1 MVAILIGSGLG
12 VLIGHRLPQRTR
24 DTVTDA
30 LGLVTL
36 VIGALSIVALT
47 SEAFADSVG
56 AAAPLLIVL
65 GALVIG
71 GIIGSL
77 LQIELRLE
85 QVGSWLQRKL
95 SRKGE
100 SESADKRGRFV
111 EGFVDASLVFC
122 IGPLAILGALND
134 GLGLGIEQL
143 ALKSTL
149 DGFASLAF
157 AASLGWGV
165 ALSALSVGIVQGAFT
180 ILGALVGS
188 VLSAALIDAIT
199 ATGGVLLLGVGL
211 RLLKIKSVPVG
222 DMLPALIV
230 APLLAAAV
238 ALFMGTSAGAAG
250 GHLAERL
257 CGCLPSRADPVGDR
271 HGQLAGLANRVVWL
285 ASAATSSCRLERAT
299 VGWVE

>member
-1 MVAILIGSGLG
+1 MRGSGTILNMVAILIGSGLG
-12 VLIGHRLPQRTR
+12 VLIGHRFPQRTR

-30 LGLVTL
+30 LGLVTM

-47 SEAFADSVG
+47 NTAFSDSVG
-56 AAAPLLIVL
+56 TAAPLLIVL
-65 GALVIG
+65 GALLIG

-85 QVGSWLQRKL
+85 QVGGWLQRKL
-95 SRKGE
+95 IRK
-100 SESADKRGRFV
+100 SAGDSDDKRKRFV

-199 ATGGVLLLGVGL
+199 ATGGVLLIGVGL
-211 RLLKIKSVPVG
+211 RLLKIKSFPVG

-230 APLLAAAV
+230 APLLAALV
-238 ALFMGTSAGAAG
+238 ALFMG
-250 GHLAERL
+250 
-257 CGCLPSRADPVGDR
+257 
-271 HGQLAGLANRVVWL
+271 N
-285 ASAATSSCRLERAT
+285 
-299 VGWVE
+299 

>member
-1 MVAILIGSGLG
+1 MRGSGTILNMVAILIGSGLG
-12 VLIGHRLPQRTR
+12 VLIGHRFPQRTR

-47 SEAFADSVG
+47 STAFSDSVG
-56 AAAPLLIVL
+56 TAAPLLIVL
-65 GALVIG
+65 GALLIG

-85 QVGSWLQRKL
+85 RVGGWLQRKL
-95 SRKGE
+95 IRK
-100 SESADKRGRFV
+100 SAGDSDDKRKRFV

-199 ATGGVLLLGVGL
+199 ATGGVLLIGVGL

-222 DMLPALIV
+222 DMLPALVV
-230 APLLAAAV
+230 APILAALV
-238 ALFMGTSAGAAG
+238 ALFMG
-250 GHLAERL
+250 
-257 CGCLPSRADPVGDR
+257 
-271 HGQLAGLANRVVWL
+271 N
-285 ASAATSSCRLERAT
+285 
-299 VGWVE
+299 

>member
-1 MVAILIGSGLG
+1 MRGSGTILNMVAILIGSGLG

-47 SEAFADSVG
+47 NTAFSDSVG
-56 AAAPLLIVL
+56 TAAPLLIVL

-85 QVGSWLQRKL
+85 QVGSWLQHKL
-95 SRKGE
+95 SRK
-100 SESADKRGRFV
+100 SAGDSDDKAKRFV

-199 ATGGVLLLGVGL
+199 ATGGVLLIGVGL

-230 APLLAAAV
+230 APLLAALV
-238 ALFMGTSAGAAG
+238 ALFMG
-250 GHLAERL
+250 
-257 CGCLPSRADPVGDR
+257 
-271 HGQLAGLANRVVWL
+271 N
-285 ASAATSSCRLERAT
+285 
-299 VGWVE
+299 

>member
-1 MVAILIGSGLG
+1 MRGSGTILNMVAILIGSGLG

-47 SEAFADSVG
+47 STAFSDSVG
-56 AAAPLLIVL
+56 TAAPLLIVL
-65 GALVIG
+65 GALLIG

-85 QVGSWLQRKL
+85 QAGSWLQRKL
-95 SRKGE
+95 IRKSSGD
-100 SESADKRGRFV
+100 SDDKRKRFV

-180 ILGALVGS
+180 IVGALVGS

-199 ATGGVLLLGVGL
+199 ATGGVLLIGVGL

-222 DMLPALIV
+222 DMLPALVV
-230 APLLAAAV
+230 APLLAAFV
-238 ALFMGTSAGAAG
+238 ALFMG
-250 GHLAERL
+250 
-257 CGCLPSRADPVGDR
+257 
-271 HGQLAGLANRVVWL
+271 N
-285 ASAATSSCRLERAT
+285 
-299 VGWVE
+299 

>member
-12 VLIGHRLPQRTR
+12 VLIGHRFPQRTR

-47 SEAFADSVG
+47 NTAFSDSVG
-56 AAAPLLIVL
+56 TAAPLLIVL
-65 GALVIG
+65 GALLIG

-85 QVGSWLQRKL
+85 RVGGWLQRKL
-95 SRKGE
+95 IRK
-100 SESADKRGRFV
+100 SAGDSDDKRKRFV

-199 ATGGVLLLGVGL
+199 ATGGVLLIGVGL

-230 APLLAAAV
+230 APILAALV
-238 ALFMGTSAGAAG
+238 ALFMG
-250 GHLAERL
+250 
-257 CGCLPSRADPVGDR
+257 
-271 HGQLAGLANRVVWL
+271 N
-285 ASAATSSCRLERAT
+285 
-299 VGWVE
+299 

>member
-1 MVAILIGSGLG
+1 MRGSGTILNMVAILIGSGLG

-47 SEAFADSVG
+47 NTAFSDSVG
-56 AAAPLLIVL
+56 TAAPLLIVL

-85 QVGSWLQRKL
+85 QVGSWLQHKL
-95 SRKGE
+95 SRK
-100 SESADKRGRFV
+100 SAGDSDDKRKRFV

-165 ALSALSVGIVQGAFT
+165 ALPALSVGIVQGAFT

-199 ATGGVLLLGVGL
+199 ATGGVLLIGVGL

-230 APLLAAAV
+230 APLLAALV
-238 ALFMGTSAGAAG
+238 ALFMG
-250 GHLAERL
+250 
-257 CGCLPSRADPVGDR
+257 
-271 HGQLAGLANRVVWL
+271 N
-285 ASAATSSCRLERAT
+285 
-299 VGWVE
+299 

>member
-1 MVAILIGSGLG
+1 LNMVAILIGSGLG
-12 VLIGHRLPQRTR
+12 VLIGHRFPQRTR

-47 SEAFADSVG
+47 STAFSDSVG
-56 AAAPLLIVL
+56 TAAPLLIVL
-65 GALVIG
+65 GALLIG

-85 QVGSWLQRKL
+85 RVGGWLQRKL
-95 SRKGE
+95 IRK
-100 SESADKRGRFV
+100 SAGDSDDKRKRFV

-199 ATGGVLLLGVGL
+199 ATGGVLLIGVGL

-222 DMLPALIV
+222 DMLPALV
-230 APLLAAAV
+230 AAPILAALV
-238 ALFMGTSAGAAG
+238 ALFMG
-250 GHLAERL
+250 
-257 CGCLPSRADPVGDR
+257 
-271 HGQLAGLANRVVWL
+271 N
-285 ASAATSSCRLERAT
+285 
-299 VGWVE
+299 

>member
-1 MVAILIGSGLG
+1 MRGSGTILNMVAILIGSGLG
-12 VLIGHRLPQRTR
+12 VLVGHRFPQRTR

-47 SEAFADSVG
+47 NTAFSDSVG
-56 AAAPLLIVL
+56 TAAPLLIVL
-65 GALVIG
+65 GALLIG

-85 QVGSWLQRKL
+85 RVGSWLQHKL
-95 SRKGE
+95 SRK
-100 SESADKRGRFV
+100 SASDSDDKRKRFV

-199 ATGGVLLLGVGL
+199 ATGGVLLIGVGL

-230 APLLAAAV
+230 APILAAFV
-238 ALFMGTSAGAAG
+238 ALFMG
-250 GHLAERL
+250 
-257 CGCLPSRADPVGDR
+257 
-271 HGQLAGLANRVVWL
+271 N
-285 ASAATSSCRLERAT
+285 
-299 VGWVE
+299 